1 MIVGFDVGGIIID
14 IVVIENG
21 KVVVFKKFECGR
33 NLIDFVLESLNQF
46 IFDEM
51 ILNFERIILSIIV
64 IINVIV

>member
-33 NLIDFVLESLNQF
+33 NLIDFVLESLN
-46 IFDEM
+46 
-51 ILNFERIILSIIV
+51 
-64 IINVIV
+64 